1 VSIALPIV
9 MLFLGLALGAAGAW
23 LLLRGRGVQ
32 EFERGRRESA
42 AEAAALNNRITQLV
56 TSQDYERQHAQEK
69 LALLEEAKT
78 KLSDAFKALA
88 AETLQSSNTAFL
100 ELARTQLETFH
111 RSAQGDLDKRQTAID
126 NLVKPVKE
134 SLGKV
139 DATLQEIEK
148 TRIEAYSGLKE
159 QVQSLRQTQDLL
171 KDETA
176 NLVQALRRPQVR
188 GRWGEIQLRRVV
200 EMAGMLEH
208 CDFTEQETV
217 GGDETRL
224 RPDLIVHLPGRK
236 QIVVDAKAPLSAYLD
251 AVEAPDEPAR
261 ALKLQDHAR
270 QVREHI
276 KKLSGKAYYEQ
287 FAAAPDF
294 VVLFLAGEVFLS
306 AAWECDPTL
315 IELAIERNVIIAT
328 PTTLISLLRAVS
340 YGWRQE
346 VLAENAQQIS
356 ALGKDLYDRIVT
368 WSERL
373 GKIGK
378 GLSDAIKAYNDSI
391 GSLESRVLPSA
402 RRFKELGATGRST
415 EIEAV
420 TPVEIL
426 AREARAPE
434 LLLSDAKR
442 EEKNDG

>member
-1 VSIALPIV
+1 MSLWLSIM
-9 MLFLGLALGAAGAW
+9 MLLLGIALGAAGTW
-23 LLLRGRGVQ
+23 LLLRGRWIQ
-32 EFERGRRESA
+32 EYERGRREN
-42 AEAAALNNRITQLV
+42 AEEVAALNNRITQLV

-69 LALLEEAKT
+69 LAILEDAKS

-88 AETLQSSNTAFL
+88 AETLKSSNTQFL
-100 ELARTQLETFH
+100 ELAKTHLEKYQQA
-111 RSAQGDLDKRQTAID
+111 AQGDLEKRQLAID

-148 TRIEAYSGLKE
+148 TRIEAYTGLKE

-171 KDETA
+171 KNETA

-217 GGDETRL
+217 GNDEGRL
-224 RPDLIVHLPGRK
+224 RPDLIVHLPGHK
-236 QIVVDAKAPLSAYLD
+236 QIVVDAKAPLAAYLD
-251 AVEAPDEPAR
+251 AIETPDESAR
-261 ALKLQDHAR
+261 SLKLQDHAR
-270 QVREHI
+270 QVREHV
-276 KKLSGKAYYEQ
+276 KKLSAKSYYDQ

-315 IELAIERNVIIAT
+315 IEFAIERNVIIAT
-328 PTTLISLLRAVS
+328 PMTLISLLRAVS

-356 ALGKDLYDRIVT
+356 ALGKELYERIAV
-368 WSERL
+368 WSDRL

-378 GLSDAIKAYNDSI
+378 GLTDAIKAYNDSI
-391 GSLESRVLPSA
+391 GSLETRGLPSA
-402 RRFKELGATGRST
+402 RRFKELGATSRAE
-415 EIEAV
+415 EIEALPQV
-420 TPVEIL
+420 DIL
-426 AREARAPE
+426 AREPRAPE
-434 LLLSDAKR
+434 LLV
-442 EEKNDG
+442 EEKKAGN